1 MLKSPP
7 SFDKF
12 KSLLRATKVLF
23 ILMND
28 RTMIYLLPVC
38 SGSRGAGG
46 HINGEYRGSR
56 RGRHWYH
63 E

>member
-1 MLKSPP
+1 MLKSSP

-12 KSLLRATKVLF
+12 KPPLRATKVLF

-28 RTMIYLLPVC
+28 WTMIYLLLVR
-38 SGSRGAGG
+38 SGSRGARS
-46 HINGEYRGSR
+46 HINGEFRGSR